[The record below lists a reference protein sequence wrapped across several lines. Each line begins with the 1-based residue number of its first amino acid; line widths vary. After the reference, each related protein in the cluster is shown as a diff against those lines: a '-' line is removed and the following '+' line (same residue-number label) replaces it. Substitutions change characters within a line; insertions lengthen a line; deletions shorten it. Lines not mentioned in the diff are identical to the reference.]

1 MFWNLLRKELREVFT
16 ISSLISVVL
25 LSVIYASIGKGI
37 GNIAEEATKKPMVAV
52 VNLDVG
58 EFGGTIETAVKTFAD
73 VIYTGSNV
81 EEALN
86 RLKKVNGSALLIVRE
101 DFSQKLTSIQQ
112 AKIKVIFLLKGL
124 GIMDTIPSE
133 KLSSFLNDLERQIV
147 MTLLIRHGVENPNFV
162 LDPVGREEATVYL
175 GKTLEGLSPSQ
186 LLSYFSNR
194 WMIVSIVIMMLILMS
209 GGTVISS
216 MGLEKEN
223 KTLETL
229 LTMPVPRSYIIL
241 AKILAATVSGLV
253 MATIYMVGF
262 SFYMRSFEI
271 PSTVP
276 LDMEMNLAD
285 YGLVG
290 LSMFSALLCGIGLA
304 MLLGLISKDF
314 KSAQT
319 MTFPLVALA
328 IFSMMITMFKDVS
341 TMPVL
346 LKTVVYV
353 IPFTHAMTSVRN
365 IFFDNYAPVMYGVLY
380 NFILAAV
387 LLGIIVKIFN
397 SDSLITGM
405 RFLKSR
411 GERSKLTRF

>member
-1 MFWNLLRKELREVFT
+1 MFWNLLKKELREVLT
-16 ISSLISVVL
+16 VSSLISIVL

-37 GNIAEEATKKPMVAV
+37 GNITEEAAKKPVVAV

-58 EFGGTIETAVKTFAD
+58 EFGRAIETAVKTFAD
-73 VIYTGSNV
+73 AIYTGSNV
-81 EEALN
+81 EEALS
-86 RLKKVNGSALLIVRE
+86 RLKKEKGSALLIVQE
-101 DFSQKLTSIQQ
+101 DFSQKLALSQQ
-112 AKIKVIFLLKGL
+112 AKVKVVFLLRGL

-133 KLSSFLNDLERQIV
+133 GFSNFLNNLERQIV
-147 MTLLIRHGVENPNFV
+147 MALLTQHGVENPNFV
-162 LDPVGREEATVYL
+162 LDPVGREEATIYL

-194 WMIVSIVIMMLILMS
+194 WMIVSVVIMMLILMS

-241 AKILAATVSGLV
+241 SKILAATISGLV
-253 MATIYMVGF
+253 MAAIYMVGF
-262 SFYMRSFEI
+262 SSYMKSFEI
-271 PSTVP
+271 PTAVP
-276 LDMEMNLAD
+276 LKTMNLAD

-304 MLLGLISKDF
+304 MLFGLLSKDF

-341 TMPVL
+341 TMPVP
-346 LKTVVYV
+346 LKIVVYA

-365 IFFDNYAPVMYGVLY
+365 IFFDNYALVMYGVLY
-380 NFILAAV
+380 NFILAAI

-405 RFLKSR
+405 RLFKSKVKQ
-411 GERSKLTRF
+411 SKLT

>member
-37 GNIAEEATKKPMVAV
+37 GSIAEEATKKPAVAV

-58 EFGGTIETAVKTFAD
+58 EFGRTIETAVKTFAD
-73 VIYTGSNV
+73 AVYTGSNI
-81 EEALN
+81 EEALE
-86 RLKKVNGSALLIVRE
+86 RLKKANGSALLIIQR
-101 DFSQKLTSIQQ
+101 DFSQRLALSQQ
-112 AKIKVIFLLKGL
+112 AKIKVVFLLKGL

-133 KLSSFLNDLERQIV
+133 SFSNFLNNLEKQIV
-147 MTLLIRHGVENPNFV
+147 MSLLIKHGVENPNFV
-162 LDPVGREEATVYL
+162 LDPVGREEATMYL

-241 AKILAATVSGLV
+241 AKILAATISGLV
-253 MATIYMVGF
+253 MAAIYMAGF
-262 SFYMRSFEI
+262 SFYMKSFEV
-271 PSTVP
+271 SAAVP
-276 LDMEMNLAD
+276 LKTMNLVD

-304 MLLGLISKDF
+304 MLLGLLSKDF

-328 IFSMMITMFKDVS
+328 TFSMMITMFKDVS
-341 TMPVL
+341 TMPML
-346 LKTVVYV
+346 LKTVVYA

-365 IFFDNYAPVMYGVLY
+365 IFFDNYALVMYGVLY
-380 NFILAAV
+380 NFILATI

-405 RFLKSR
+405 RLFKPKVKQ
-411 GERSKLTRF
+411 SKLT